1 MPLILAFYLIC
12 FNNLFCLIV
21 LNFYHILKILT
32 LIDMLFTKI
41 MEVCIFSLR
50 NAEEVYHPGFVLP

>member
-12 FNNLFCLIV
+12 FNNLFCFII

-32 LIDMLFTKI
+32 LIDMLFIKI
-41 MEVCIFSLR
+41 TEVCVFSLR
-50 NAEEVYHPGFVLP
+50 NLEETYQPGFVLP

>member
-12 FNNLFCLIV
+12 FNNLFCL
-21 LNFYHILKILT
+21 NFYHILKLLT
-32 LIDMLFTKI
+32 LIDMLFEKI

-50 NAEEVYHPGFVLP
+50 NAKEVYHPGFVLP